1 MSKEPDDTG
10 FKVTDKRSF
19 RTDGE
24 HRETEAATSQ
34 EPAAEKTQSAADLP
48 ITNEP
53 TLGELPK
60 IDFPSYILS
69 YYTQGLVLLGEV
81 PNPMTNQKEEDL
93 QGARHTID
101 IIDMLREKTQGNLS
115 KEEDQLLGSV
125 LYELRMKFMARTNR
139 IKL

>member
-1 MSKEPDDTG
+1 MNKEQEDTG
-10 FKVTDKRSF
+10 FRVTDKRSF
-19 RTDGE
+19 REDGE
-24 HRETEAATSQ
+24 LRETENPPADT
-34 EPAAEKTQSAADLP
+34 AAEKSQPSTDPPPMTEP
-48 ITNEP
+48 IV
-53 TLGELPK
+53 GELPR

-101 IIDMLREKTQGNLS
+101 IISMLKEKTQGNLS
-115 KEEDQLLGSV
+115 KEEDQLLDSV
-125 LYELRMKFMARTNR
+125 LYELRMKFMARTNK

>member
-1 MSKEPDDTG
+1 MSKEQEDTG
-10 FKVTDKRSF
+10 FRVTDKRSF

-24 HRETEAATSQ
+24 PREAETP
-34 EPAAEKTQSAADLP
+34 PASDPPAEKSQGAADS
-48 ITNEP
+48 TVNEP
-53 TLGELPK
+53 ILGDLPR

-101 IIDMLREKTQGNLS
+101 IISMLKEKTQGNLS

-125 LYELRMKFMARTNR
+125 LYELRMKFMARTNK